1 MPRSRPGSDSP
12 PGRRGNAGGAMTAD
26 PAARW
31 SRPASGREPAAA
43 ALLAWLG
50 DPGAP
55 GLAVITGAEGSG
67 KSRLLAWLIGHGT
80 RPGTIG
86 ERRIHGFVPLP
97 GQTATT
103 AAWMLGDQLS
113 NAARSPGDL
122 VAALAADPRRTV
134 IALPELH
141 GAEQPGPVVELVLRL
156 AALDHVRV
164 LVEVRSGTRWE
175 RALTAGPCAR
185 MDLDEPQWTDEARR
199 ASWDASHP
207 VGPAGRAEQDPEP
220 EVPFDLDDP
229 VSVCAADPWSVTT
242 AYERSQENHGGLR
255 AAWLRAGASL
265 TREKPAAERALVLRA
280 ALGDAGDPRL
290 AAALDSAARDAS
302 WAVVWHRVRGDVT
315 PPWPGPVRSLAAG
328 TGPLAGQLVVADHQ
342 GTVRV
347 LDAESARS
355 TGRLPHSAPGVRA
368 TADHGDGTVTVLD
381 EHGLLHTQR
390 AAESARPKGL
400 AALLDDGPSAQERL
414 LAAVREYTQRQRE
427 TVTALTGAGDRVVL
441 GDAAGT
447 VHVVSAGAEPRA
459 ATLHRGRV
467 TAVAGTDLPVSAAGD
482 TVLLLYTGGA
492 DGTLRAWAP
501 HTDAMPEPVA
511 ARNCAVDAVAV
522 ATVDAGLVLAIAWAD
537 GLVEHRALDDDRL
550 RTFHPGSRAHA
561 LAFTA
566 EGDLVV
572 GTDEALLRMRAR

>member
-1 MPRSRPGSDSP
+1 
-12 PGRRGNAGGAMTAD
+12 MTAG
-26 PAARW
+26 PAPRW

-43 ALLAWLG
+43 ALLSWLG
-50 DPGAP
+50 DPRAP
-55 GLAVITGAEGSG
+55 GLAVVTGAEGSG

-80 RPGTIG
+80 RPGTVS

-103 AAWMLGDQLS
+103 AAWMLGEQLS
-113 NAARSPGDL
+113 IAARSPGDL
-122 VAALAADPRRTV
+122 LAALAADRRRTV

-141 GAEQPGPVVELVLRL
+141 SAEQPGSLVDLVLGL
-156 AALDHVRV
+156 ASLEHVRV
-164 LVEVRSGTRWE
+164 LVEVRSGTEWAQ
-175 RALTAGPCAR
+175 ALTAGPCAR

-199 ASWDASHP
+199 ASWDAAHP
-207 VGPAGRAEQDPEP
+207 AGPAGQDPEP
-220 EVPFDLDDP
+220 EEPFDLDDP
-229 VSVCAADPWSVTT
+229 ASVCAADPWSVTT
-242 AYERSQENHGGLR
+242 AYERSEESHGGLR

-265 TREKPAAERALVLRA
+265 TREQPAAERALVLLA

-290 AAALDSAARDAS
+290 PATLTSLARDAS
-302 WAVVWHRVRGDVT
+302 WTVVWHRVRGDVT

-355 TGRLPHSAPGVRA
+355 VGRLPHSVPGLRA
-368 TADHGDGTVTVLD
+368 TAEHGDGTVSVLD

-390 AAESARPKGL
+390 AAESAKPKGL
-400 AALLDDGPSAQERL
+400 AALLDDGLSGQEQL
-414 LAAVREYTQRQRE
+414 VKAVQEYTQRQQE

-447 VHVVSAGAEPRA
+447 VHVVTVGAEPRTA
-459 ATLHRGRV
+459 ALHRGRV
-467 TAVAGTDLPVSAAGD
+467 TAVAGTALPVSAEGD

-492 DGTLRAWAP
+492 DGTVRAWAP
-501 HTDAMPEPVA
+501 HTDPMPEPVA
-511 ARNCAVDAVAV
+511 ARNCAVNAVAV
-522 ATVDAGLVLAIAWAD
+522 AMADAGLVLAIAWAD

-550 RTFHPGSRAHA
+550 RTFHPGSQAHA

-572 GTDEALLRMRAR
+572 GTDEALVRLRGR

>member
-1 MPRSRPGSDSP
+1 
-12 PGRRGNAGGAMTAD
+12 MTAN
-26 PAARW
+26 PAPRW

-43 ALLAWLG
+43 ALLSWLR

-55 GLAVITGAEGSG
+55 GLAVVTGAEGSG

-80 RPGTIG
+80 RPGTAG

-113 NAARSPGDL
+113 IAARSPGDL
-122 VAALAADPRRTV
+122 VAALAADRRRTV

-141 GAEQPGPVVELVLRL
+141 SAEQPDALVELVLRL

-175 RALTAGPCAR
+175 QALSAGPCAR

-199 ASWDASHP
+199 RSWDAAHP
-207 VGPAGRAEQDPEP
+207 VEPAGHAEQDPGQED
-220 EVPFDLDDP
+220 PFDLDDP

-242 AYERSQENHGGLR
+242 AYERSQDSHGGLR

-265 TREKPAAERALVLRA
+265 TREQPAAERALVLRA

-302 WAVVWHRVRGDVT
+302 WTLVRHRVRGDVT
-315 PPWPGPVRSLAAG
+315 PPWPGPVRALAAG

-347 LDAESARS
+347 LDAESARA
-355 TGRLPHSAPGVRA
+355 TGRLPHPAPGVRA
-368 TADHGDGTVTVLD
+368 TAEHGDGTVTVLD
-381 EHGLLHTQR
+381 EHGLLHTQC
-390 AAESARPKGL
+390 AAESTKPKGL

-414 LAAVREYTQRQRE
+414 RAALQEYTQRQQE

-447 VHVVSAGAEPRA
+447 VHVVTVGAEPRT

-467 TAVAGTDLPVSAAGD
+467 TAVAGTALPVSAAGD

-492 DGTLRAWAP
+492 DGTVRAWAP

-522 ATVDAGLVLAIAWAD
+522 ATADAGLVLAIAWAD

-572 GTDEALLRMRAR
+572 GTDEALLRLRGR